1 MAKKP
6 TAEDAQLIL
15 KLYDLRRESEMR
27 KARQWWLGTFWP
39 GSAEDVLR
47 VQAAA
52 GTPENAWYRQVGGYW
67 SMAANLVLKGAA
79 NPELF
84 FDNSFC
90 GEMYF
95 IFAKIKPFLK
105 ELREKTQNPM
115 MFGHIEKAI
124 MSSSVAKKQFEMIEK
139 RVAGMRAAQK

>member
-1 MAKKP
+1 MAKKA

-15 KLYDLRRESEMR
+15 KLYDLRREAELR

-39 GSAEDVLR
+39 ASADDIVR
-47 VQAAA
+47 VQTAA

-95 IFAKIKPFLK
+95 IFAKVRPFLK

-115 MFGHIEKAI
+115 MFGNIEKAI
-124 MSSSVAKKQFEMIEK
+124 MSSTVAKKQFEMTEK
-139 RVAGMRAAQK
+139 RVAVMREKQK